1 MQTEKRTEKEEGRGR
16 GRTTQS
22 LFSFSSLVVTPTTE
36 KEGKK
41 VSQLGGPPV
50 RPPTYLVW
58 KEKGKGGGRSIR
70 GSFLAAEKGTKRD

>member
-36 KEGKK
+36 KDGKK

-58 KEKGKGGGRSIR
+58 KEKGGGG
-70 GSFLAAEKGTKRD
+70 EVHKRIISCGGEGD